1 MNAGCDLAYF
11 VFKKEGG
18 ETGDA
23 VVLAETDFGIVEVKL
38 FKVVSRSDMSAS
50 RREAR
55 GWWGRD
61 ETFCKTRSW

>member
-38 FKVVSRSDMSAS
+38 FKVVSRSDVSAS
-50 RREAR
+50 RREAQ
-55 GWWGRD
+55 
-61 ETFCKTRSW
+61 SW

>member
-50 RREAR
+50 RRELV
-55 GWWGRD
+55 GQG
-61 ETFCKTRSW
+61 